1 VTLRDRVLAGVRA
14 AAVWLDDP
22 ARGRERRSRLEAA
35 LRRAASG
42 VTRAAPARAE
52 GALRP
57 ALEQRRWR
65 AGACADIEAA
75 LAAGDARGAE
85 ELERLLRH
93 VELRRGDALAEIEPP
108 QDRAGVA
115 RERAAVCSLLARQ
128 APARR
133 DWRLL
138 NAALKLADRFA
149 PGMSWRVGPEV
160 AADWA
165 AALRDVES
173 ALAELELQCA
183 SRS

>member
-1 VTLRDRVLAGVRA
+1 MTVRDRVLAGVRA
-14 AAVWLDDP
+14 VGVWLDDP
-22 ARGRERRSRLEAA
+22 ARGRQRRRRLEAA
-35 LRRAASG
+35 LGRAASG
-42 VTRAAPARAE
+42 VPRAAPERAA

-57 ALEQRRWR
+57 VLERRRWR
-65 AGACADIEAA
+65 AGACADLEAA

-93 VELRRGDALAEIEPP
+93 VEVRRGDALAEIEPP
-108 QDRAGVA
+108 QDRAGTA
-115 RERAAVCSLLARQ
+115 RERAAVCSLFARQ
-128 APARR
+128 APVRR

-149 PGMSWRVGPEV
+149 PATSRLVGPEV

-173 ALAELELQCA
+173 ALAELEARCA
-183 SRS
+183 SRC

>member
-1 VTLRDRVLAGVRA
+1 MTARDRVLAAVRA
-14 AAVWLDDP
+14 VAAWVDDP
-22 ARGRERRSRLEAA
+22 SRGRERRRRLAAA
-35 LRRAASG
+35 LRRAAPEAAP
-42 VTRAAPARAE
+42 AAPARAA
-52 GALRP
+52 GPLRP
-57 ALEQRRWR
+57 VLEQRRWR
-65 AGACADIEAA
+65 AGACADLEAA
-75 LAAGDARGAE
+75 LAAGDPRGAE

-133 DWRLL
+133 DVRLL

-149 PGMSWRVGPEV
+149 PRAPRLVGSAA

-165 AALRDVES
+165 RALSDVES
-173 ALAELELQCA
+173 ALAELERQCA
-183 SRS
+183 SRC